1 MSGTGP
7 FRLDGQAAIVTG
19 ASSGLGAIIA
29 DALADAGCAVVLAAR
44 REQELDAP
52 PRPSSPAADGRSP
65 GGPTCATPATPRT
78 WCARRSRP
86 SGGSTGSS

>member
-1 MSGTGP
+1 MSAPGP

-44 REQELDAP
+44 REQELE
-52 PRPSSPAADGRSP
+52 RAAEAIVGRLP
-65 GGPTCATPATPRT
+65 EGPTCATPGTPRT
-78 WCARRSRP
+78 S
-86 SGGSTGSS
+86 